1 MYYIPVCFKCW
12 PKYYFQKSK
21 SPTKVN
27 SLRLVNL
34 IFKDD
39 ANCCSPNE
47 KKEVSLS
54 FILILSYEVLN
65 IEYMF
70 KKCESFGENEDLFA
84 K

>member
-1 MYYIPVCFKCW
+1 MYYTPICFKCW

-39 ANCCSPNE
+39 ANCCSPNG
-47 KKEVSLS
+47 KKRQVLS
-54 FILILSYEVLN
+54 FILILSYEFLN
-65 IEYMF
+65 VEHMLW
-70 KKCESFGENEDLFA
+70 KCESFSENGDSA